1 MRAKRKAFVGI
12 DVAFAMGKPL
22 PVCVY
27 AAGPDGV
34 FDLLPLKRTFD
45 KPPVGQGNA
54 AALSPGLRRGFAAR
68 TSAWLR
74 ALETRE
80 NLSIHGI
87 ALDAPSDYCPPE
99 RTHRACEAAVARDG
113 IAVFFTP
120 TKARFDVTIAEARR
134 HLADG
139 GPLHRLPGAMHLWML
154 VGFDLF
160 RELEKEYPCLETYP
174 QAVVRRLGC
183 ATHHKTT
190 ARGLEAQLAKGAEL
204 LGTTAGDFLA
214 RLAASGYGS
223 THDKLDAFFA
233 AWVASLEKRR
243 ESYGDSER
251 DAIWVPRAMD

>member
-12 DVAFAMGKPL
+12 DVAFAKGKPL

-27 AAGPDGV
+27 AAGPDGG
-34 FDLLPLKRTFD
+34 FDLLPLKCTFD

-113 IAVFFTP
+113 IAVWWSAHQDRAFAALLADSGFAVEVERVVP
-120 TKARFDVTIAEARR
+120 HARAKQATHVLFIGRPAPSRPSGSAAAPRRASPGAEARR
-134 HLADG
+134 
-139 GPLHRLPGAMHLWML
+139 R
-154 VGFDLF
+154 
-160 RELEKEYPCLETYP
+160 
-174 QAVVRRLGC
+174 
-183 ATHHKTT
+183 
-190 ARGLEAQLAKGAEL
+190 
-204 LGTTAGDFLA
+204 
-214 RLAASGYGS
+214 
-223 THDKLDAFFA
+223 
-233 AWVASLEKRR
+233 
-243 ESYGDSER
+243 
-251 DAIWVPRAMD
+251 